1 MVIAKDSLTGNCSLL
16 NGTVESDGIRGMRGI
31 NTLSPAYCLLQ
42 IVASITLGQS
52 RVTVNF
58 VPLHSFGASM
68 FRRSIIGAPTF
79 RAKVYAGRPGD
90 LGN

>member
-1 MVIAKDSLTGNCSLL
+1 MGNCSLL
-16 NGTVESDGIRGMRGI
+16 NGTVESEGIKGMRGI
-31 NTLSPAYCLLQ
+31 NTLSPAYCPVQ

-68 FRRSIIGAPTF
+68 LRRSIIGAPTF
-79 RAKVYAGRPGD
+79 RAKVYAGSPEGLRELRTSVG
-90 LGN
+90 